1 MGVNQL
7 QQYYTTKERD
17 IFTEINPSRI
27 AGYWYQSEKLSYH
40 QNDILQYWGP
50 SNKIRD
56 EMAYHADNY
65 FVISSSDHYYLD

>member
-1 MGVNQL
+1 MNVNQL

-17 IFTEINPSRI
+17 IFSEISSSRT

-40 QNDILQYWGP
+40 PNDILQYWGP
-50 SNKIRD
+50 SSKIRD
-56 EMAYHADNY
+56 EMAYHASNY